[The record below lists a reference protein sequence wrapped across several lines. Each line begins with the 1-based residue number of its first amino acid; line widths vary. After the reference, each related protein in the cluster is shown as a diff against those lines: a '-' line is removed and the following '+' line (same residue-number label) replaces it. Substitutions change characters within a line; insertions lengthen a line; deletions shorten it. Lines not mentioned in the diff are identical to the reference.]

1 MSDTDDK
8 RKDDSDKMVFRG
20 YDGKVN
26 FAEFDKHVARQ
37 LRAKYGTTLGDQFW
51 TNTLPI
57 VQGEGAMGNDDF
69 LAHCE
74 DILYAMADRNPAR
87 YKHLYDMDS
96 GFWHRG

>member
-8 RKDDSDKMVFRG
+8 RKDDSDKLVFRG

-26 FAEFDKHVARQ
+26 FAEFDKHVARK

-69 LAHCE
+69 CQNLGAASSNRVRTRQDTIDVDCV
-74 DILYAMADRNPAR
+74 LGR
-87 YKHLYDMDS
+87 
-96 GFWHRG
+96 